1 MIKFFRKIRQN
12 LLMENKTSKYFKYAI
27 GEIVLVVFGI
37 LIALQLSNWNE
48 LQNRCHKEIVNLK
61 ALKSEL
67 QNDLTTEFIDGNKS
81 YLEKEKTLN
90 KLTAFYNNKN
100 DIPKDSLPYYYLKSI
115 SEWTFALNV
124 AAFENLKSTGIDLI
138 TNDSLRL
145 KISSLYSNS
154 YPEILVRSKR
164 LLEFSESEYKPIIFD
179 NVNLKDTTLSQ
190 NDFESLKNNKQISNR
205 IFYLSSIRKGMLN
218 ELNIIIPQ
226 IVSLIKD
233 IDNELKLLEK

>member
-1 MIKFFRKIRQN
+1 
-12 LLMENKTSKYFKYAI
+12 MENKTSKYFKYAI
-27 GEIVLVVFGI
+27 GETVLVVFGI

>member
-27 GEIVLVVFGI
+27 GETVLVVFGI

-154 YPEILVRSKR
+154 YLEILVRSKR

>member
-27 GEIVLVVFGI
+27 GETVLVVFGI